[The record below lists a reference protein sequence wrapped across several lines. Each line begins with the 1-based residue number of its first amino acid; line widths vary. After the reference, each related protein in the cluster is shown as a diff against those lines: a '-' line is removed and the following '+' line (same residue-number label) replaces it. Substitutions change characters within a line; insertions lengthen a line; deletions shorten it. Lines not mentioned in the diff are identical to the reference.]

1 MFDKDVLAYAI
12 LAVFY
17 VVCIIPFIGS
27 LLTQEHG
34 SEYSDDWKI
43 GAIIHGVLIVFVVV
57 MGSILWAFIRVAG

>member
-1 MFDKDVLAYAI
+1 MFDQDILAYAV

-17 VVCIIPFIGS
+17 AVCIIPFIGA

-34 SEYSDDWKI
+34 SAYLDDWKI

-57 MGSILWAFIRVAG
+57 MGSILWAFSKVVW